1 MVNTFKYTFK
11 QVCVDAIEV
20 AGGGG
25 IQRLSGI
32 ENPEYLNTTFVIIW
46 LEGSALQLVTGTQIK
61 K

>member
-1 MVNTFKYTFK
+1 MGGFKTCYFGLICPRVVNTFKSSFK

-32 ENPEYLNTTFVIIW
+32 ENPEYLNTTFVNI
-46 LEGSALQLVTGTQIK
+46 
-61 K
+61 

>member
-1 MVNTFKYTFK
+1 MVNTFKSRFR

-32 ENPEYLNTTFVIIW
+32 ENPEYLNTTFVNI
-46 LEGSALQLVTGTQIK
+46 
-61 K
+61 